1 MPEKIEGR
9 VTAVIPAFNEA
20 NHIKRV
26 LDPLRHTPQLN
37 EIIVVDDGS
46 ADDTAVVVAACRA
59 ADKRIQLISLPHNVG
74 KGGAIMAGIQASS
87 SDLLV
92 LLDADLI
99 DLRPSHILALV
110 QPVQQR
116 RCAMTLGIFRNGRQQ
131 TNLSHRYFYFLSGQ
145 RCLRWSAFG
154 QFGHGHAATFHDTRW
169 GIEMAFNLTAWQ
181 RGLRVQQ
188 VPWEGVSHTMRLEK
202 MRGLRKYWTYVE
214 MWADIGRLLLAQ
226 GVRPWLGNG
235 RTARWKHPLTP
246 DPINLSD

>member
-1 MPEKIEGR
+1 MPNMNEGR
-9 VTAVIPAFNEA
+9 ITAVIPAYNEA
-20 NHIKRV
+20 NHINRV
-26 LDPLRHTPQLN
+26 LDPLCLTPQLS

-46 ADDTAVVVAACRA
+46 VDDTAAIVRA
-59 ADKRIQLISLPHNVG
+59 YREADERIQLISLSQNVG
-74 KGGAIMAGIQASS
+74 KGGAIMTGIQASS

-99 DLRPSHILALV
+99 DLRPSHILTLV
-110 QPVQQR
+110 QPVQER
-116 RCAMTLGIFRNGRQQ
+116 RCAMTLGIFKNGRHQ

-145 RCLRWSAFG
+145 RCLRWSAFS
-154 QFGHGHAATFHDTRW
+154 HAATFHDTRW

-214 MWADIGRLLLAQ
+214 MWADIGKFLLAQ
-226 GVRPWLGNG
+226 GIRPSVENG
-235 RTARWKHPLTP
+235 RAARWKRPLTP
-246 DPINLSD
+246 GPINLSD

>member
-1 MPEKIEGR
+1 MPY
-9 VTAVIPAFNEA
+9 
-20 NHIKRV
+20 
-26 LDPLRHTPQLN
+26 PQLS

-46 ADDTAVVVAACRA
+46 VDDTAAIVRA
-59 ADKRIQLISLPHNVG
+59 YREADERIQLISLSQNVG
-74 KGGAIMAGIQASS
+74 KGGAIMTGIQASS

-99 DLRPSHILALV
+99 DLRPSHILTLV
-110 QPVQQR
+110 QPVQER
-116 RCAMTLGIFRNGRQQ
+116 RCAMTLGIFKNGRHQ

-154 QFGHGHAATFHDTRW
+154 HAAFHDTRW

-202 MRGLRKYWTYVE
+202 CAACGN
-214 MWADIGRLLLAQ
+214 IG
-226 GVRPWLGNG
+226 P
-235 RTARWKHPLTP
+235 T
-246 DPINLSD
+246 